1 MSQTYKV
8 RVKQTLRDTVS
19 VGREW
24 RQKIDLLQLLPADRM
39 GGLLAFELEKDG
51 WHKAQNGKVTKKHD
65 DFDLEFDPVTRQLKI
80 VYEQEQNVEL
90 DIDREVNVYDHF
102 DDESR
107 ANQQGHQKVIQ
118 EAGGE
123 LQEEAKLLQKE
134 MLEELESTQDDV
146 LREIDQM
153 IQDKVE
159 KAQIEALKEKA
170 RSLGDVQS
178 ISENTEAGEV
188 TIRIKV

>member
-1 MSQTYKV
+1 M
-8 RVKQTLRDTVS
+8 
-19 VGREW
+19 
-24 RQKIDLLQLLPADRM
+24 
-39 GGLLAFELEKDG
+39 ELEKDG

-90 DIDREVNVYDHF
+90 DIDREVSVYDHF

-153 IQDKVE
+153 MQDKVE
-159 KAQIEALKEKA
+159 KAQIEALKEKLD
-170 RSLGDVQS
+170 SLGGCS
-178 ISENTEAGEV
+178 IN
-188 TIRIKV
+188 